1 MAYEIHKNKDEIE
14 RLPARLLYVTH
25 SSYDKGWHSSQ
36 HSHDFI
42 ELFYIVQG
50 EGSFIVSNQE
60 YQVEKNDLVI
70 INPNVNHTEKS
81 SDDDSMEYITL
92 GFDGVSFS
100 KKDSDLKENIII
112 YQDDRVE
119 ILFLIRFLLDELK
132 KDDHQVF
139 YIGQNILEMIILKL
153 NQYQTIQVQVSSSK
167 KINSTIY
174 EVKKYIDLN
183 YSDPISLDDLAKFSH
198 LNKYYLSHSFKEET
212 GVSPIQYL
220 NETRIKNAKILL
232 ESSNYSISE
241 VARFTGFSSQSFF
254 SQRFKEIT
262 NFSPSQYRESK
273 QEKVYLSE

>member
-92 GFDGVSFS
+92 GFDGVSFN

-132 KDDHQVF
+132 KDDPQVF

-153 NQYQTIQVQVSSSK
+153 NQYQTIQAQVSSNQ

-262 NFSPSQYRESK
+262 DFSPSQYRESK
-273 QEKVYLSE
+273 QEKVDLSE

>member
-1 MAYEIHKNKDEIE
+1 MAYEIHKNKDEIK

-25 SSYDKGWHSSQ
+25 SSYDQGWHSSQ

-42 ELFYIVQG
+42 ELFYIVEG
-50 EGSFIVSNQE
+50 EGSFIISNQE
-60 YQVEKNDLVI
+60 YKVKKNDMVI

-92 GFDGVSFS
+92 GFDGVSLN
-100 KKDSDLKENIII
+100 KKDSDIIEDIII
-112 YQDDRVE
+112 YPDDRIE
-119 ILFLIRFLLDELK
+119 ISFLIRFLLDELK

-139 YIGQNILEMIILKL
+139 NIGQNILEMIILKL
-153 NQYQTIQVQVSSSK
+153 DQYQTIQAQVSSDK

-183 YSDPISLDDLAKFSH
+183 YSDSISLDDLAQLSH

-262 NFSPSQYRESK
+262 DWSPSQYREARHK
-273 QEKVYLSE
+273 ELT

>member
-14 RLPARLLYVTH
+14 RLAVRLLYVTH
-25 SSYDKGWHSSQ
+25 SSYDQGWHSSQ

-42 ELFYIVQG
+42 ELFYIVNG
-50 EGSFIVSNQE
+50 EGSFIVGDRE
-60 YQVEKNDLVI
+60 YQVVKNDLVI

-100 KKDSDLKENIII
+100 KKNSDHLEDIII
-112 YQDDRVE
+112 YQDDRIN

-153 NQYQTIQVQVSSSK
+153 NQHQNIQAQISSNK
-167 KINSTIY
+167 QINSRIY

-183 YSDPISLDDLAKFSH
+183 YSDAISLDDLAQLSH

-212 GVSPIQYL
+212 GSSPIQYL

-241 VARFTGFSSQSFF
+241 IARFTGFSSQSFF

-262 NFSPSQYRESK
+262 NLSPSQYRESK
-273 QEKVYLSE
+273 QKIID

>member
-153 NQYQTIQVQVSSSK
+153 NQYQTIQAQVSSSK

-262 NFSPSQYRESK
+262 DFSPSQYRESK
-273 QEKVYLSE
+273 QEKVDLLK

>member
-153 NQYQTIQVQVSSSK
+153 NQYQTIQAQVSSSK

-212 GVSPIQYL
+212 GISPIQYL
-220 NETRIKNAKILL
+220 NETRIKNGKILL

-262 NFSPSQYRESK
+262 DFSPSQYRESK
-273 QEKVYLSE
+273 QEKVDLLK

>member
-153 NQYQTIQVQVSSSK
+153 NQYQTIQAQVSSSK

-212 GVSPIQYL
+212 GISPIQYL

-262 NFSPSQYRESK
+262 DFSPSQYRESK
-273 QEKVYLSE
+273 QEKVDLLK